1 MLFSLIAI
9 VVLFYYFVKE
19 PSKCLALVFAWYPTM
34 VLLPVCRGVNVT
46 TLFIYLLFFYS
57 LYNYGKKRFFSFPFL
72 IPFVICIG
80 SYFVSALFG
89 HKIALSVA
97 KWVEQ
102 YFFVW
107 TIWVLYKSTKENNR
121 FLFYNLMGYLIVL
134 DLYAM
139 IESVTIENPFLD
151 YLRSSGV
158 DIPQQASHYVRYG
171 LYRSQ
176 SLTVWTSIMAV
187 ASGIGGLFLAYSF
200 FGKLLKPTL
209 FLYVVWILC
218 LIGVF
223 ISGARS
229 VMVVVAIS
237 ALGFFKHL
245 INIKYVIIIGLV
257 GFAAVTMTGDFFSE
271 VIDSFVNPEEA
282 GGSSF
287 EQRSLQFLVAYRYW
301 MKAPIIGN
309 GLDFTNLLVAQDVGL
324 LGAESII
331 FRLLIDRGILGFIS
345 FVFLY
350 AYSCWVLYKKGM
362 SFLSFILIGFA
373 FGKVVAL
380 LFTLDEAYPFF
391 YVVLLMKMYN
401 GEKLNLL
408 KTYLLLLLKK
418 EKKNN
423 VDNDEN
429 ERRIVSNPI
438 L

>member
-9 VVLFYYFVKE
+9 VVLFYYFAKD

-34 VLLPVCRGVNVT
+34 VLLPICKGVNVT
-46 TLFIYLLFFYS
+46 TLFIYLLLFYS
-57 LYNYGKKRFFSFPFL
+57 LYKYGTKRFFSFPFL
-72 IPFVICIG
+72 VPFAVCIG
-80 SYFVSALFG
+80 SYFVSAIFG

-107 TIWVLYKSTKENNR
+107 SIWVLYKPTKENNK

-134 DLYAM
+134 DIYAM
-139 IESVTIENPFLD
+139 VESVTIMNPFLD

-158 DIPQQASHYVRYG
+158 DIPHQASHYVRYG

-187 ASGIGGLFLAYSF
+187 ASGMGAIFFAYSF
-200 FGKLLKPTL
+200 FAKILKPSL
-209 FLYVVWILC
+209 ILYVVWILC

-229 VMVVVAIS
+229 VMVVVAIT
-237 ALGFFKHL
+237 ALGFLKHL
-245 INIKYVIIIGLV
+245 VNIKYIFIL
-257 GFAAVTMTGDFFSE
+257 GFVAFVALSMTGDFFSE
-271 VIDSFVNPEEA
+271 VIDSFINPDEA
-282 GGSSF
+282 GGSSV
-287 EQRSLQFLVAYRYW
+287 EQRGLQFLVAYRYW
-301 MKAPIIGN
+301 MNAPIIGN
-309 GLDFTNLLVAQDVGL
+309 GLDFTNLLVAQNVGL

-350 AYSCWVLYKKGM
+350 AYSCWMLRKMGL

-401 GEKLNLL
+401 EENLRHL
-408 KTYLLLLLKK
+408 KSYLILLSLKNKK
-418 EKKNN
+418 E
-423 VDNDEN
+423 
-429 ERRIVSNPI
+429 RSP

>member
-1 MLFSLIAI
+1 MIFSLIAI
-9 VVLFYYFVKE
+9 IVLFYYFVKE
-19 PSKCLALVFAWYPTM
+19 PSKCLALVFVWYPTM

-46 TLFIYLLFFYS
+46 TLFIYMLLFYS
-57 LYNYGKKRFFSFPFL
+57 LYKYGTKRFLSFPFL
-72 IPFVICIG
+72 IPFVICIV
-80 SYFVSALFG
+80 SYFISAIFG

-102 YFFVW
+102 YFLVW

-134 DLYAM
+134 DIYAM

-171 LYRSQ
+171 FYRSQ

-187 ASGIGGLFLAYSF
+187 ASGMGALFLAYSF
-200 FGKLLKPTL
+200 FGKILKPSL
-209 FLYVVWILC
+209 ILYVVWILC

-237 ALGFFKHL
+237 ALGFLKHL
-245 INIKYVIIIGLV
+245 INIKYIIIIGLV
-257 GFAAVTMTGDFFSE
+257 GFVAVSMTGDLFSE
-271 VIDSFVNPEEA
+271 VIDSFINPEEA

-287 EQRSLQFLVAYRYW
+287 EQRGLQFLVAFRYW

-309 GLDFTNLLVAQDVGL
+309 GLDFTNLLVSMEVGL

-331 FRLLIDRGILGFIS
+331 FRLLIDRGIIGLLSFIL
-345 FVFLY
+345 LY
-350 AYSCWVLYKKGM
+350 AYSCWVLHKKGL

-373 FGKVVAL
+373 FGKIVAL
-380 LFTLDEAYPFF
+380 LFTLDEAYPFA
-391 YVVLLMKMYN
+391 YVVFLMKMLN
-401 GEKLNLL
+401 GEKLKLL
-408 KTYLLLLLKK
+408 KSYLLLLLMK

-423 VDNDEN
+423 VDHGEN
-429 ERRIVSNPI
+429 ERRIESNPI